1 MKLTKKILIGMGLVT
16 AVVAFT
22 LLSGGEVLAASSK
35 DVIIANTPA
44 DPVPITGTVEVV
56 NDALYEPYIRT
67 TFIEIADGVR
77 FGEVTFDVPDGKRL
91 ILETV
96 AVQALVPEG
105 QKVRVSLQAQ
115 VNPFT
120 NKYVQAWLPVQS
132 PGPILGVEYYIANH
146 PVKLRQDPFFGT
158 DEISVIML
166 RDLSGGTASLSVTV
180 FGYLVNL

>member
-1 MKLTKKILIGMGLVT
+1 MKLSKKILIWMGWVT
-16 AVVAFT
+16 AILALT
-22 LLSGGEVLAASSK
+22 LMPGSPALAAQDK
-35 DVIIANTPA
+35 DVIVVNTPA
-44 DPVPITGTVEVV
+44 APVPVTGTVEVA
-56 NDALYEPYIRT
+56 NDALYEPYIKT
-67 TFIEIADGVR
+67 AFFELVDGVR

-96 AVQALVPEG
+96 AVQASVPEG
-105 QKVRVSLQAQ
+105 QKVRVSLQSQ
-115 VNPFT
+115 VNPAI

-132 PGPILGVEYYIANH
+132 PGPILGVEYYIANR

-166 RDLSGGTASLSVTV
+166 RDLSVGTAGLSVTV